1 MKTFTLIAT
10 SVNLSIMFLIICCIN
25 GNKVEHFHCVI
36 CANFHIHS
44 LQVQSLCKRGGV
56 MKAQM
61 HPVTPAGRKRMV
73 VVVVVLVFGEIGD
86 PKVTHTTLAV
96 GGKARGPGDSTL
108 RYV

>member
-1 MKTFTLIAT
+1 
-10 SVNLSIMFLIICCIN
+10 
-25 GNKVEHFHCVI
+25 
-36 CANFHIHS
+36 
-44 LQVQSLCKRGGV
+44 

-73 VVVVVLVFGEIGD
+73 VVVVLVFGEIGD
-86 PKVTHTTLAV
+86 PKATHTTLAA